1 MDMYPAVLAIALLA
15 LAPFALVAVA
25 AFVLGVA
32 MSAVARFLRAA
43 MRAYHGR
50 L

>member
-1 MDMYPAVLAIALLA
+1 MDMHPAVLAIALLA

-32 MSAVARFLRAA
+32 MSAVVRFVRVA
-43 MRAYHGR
+43 MRAYRGT